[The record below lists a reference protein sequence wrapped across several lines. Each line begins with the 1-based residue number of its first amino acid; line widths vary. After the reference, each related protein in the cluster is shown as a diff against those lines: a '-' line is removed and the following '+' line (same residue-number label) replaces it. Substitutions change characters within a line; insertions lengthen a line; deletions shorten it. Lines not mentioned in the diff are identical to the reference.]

1 LGISIPQLSVR
12 ATVAATAPMPEVIA
26 GAAADS
32 QLAWRRRRD
41 GGYTLAPAAF
51 HEFMI
56 GPDAVRH
63 FGSFIKLFLKEPF
76 QTALLPK
83 SPKGY
88 PDAWGTARKWAS
100 EANPFEDMPVLN
112 PAPHKRTV
120 AKMASQFSEIFPQL
134 GKTQIKTSWAGM
146 IDTMPDVVPVV
157 DRAEALPGLVIATGM
172 CGHGFGIG
180 PAFGRI
186 TADLVMENAVG
197 HDLHRF
203 RLSRFSD
210 GSRLAAGP
218 AL

>member
-1 LGISIPQLSVR
+1 
-12 ATVAATAPMPEVIA
+12 
-26 GAAADS
+26 
-32 QLAWRRRRD
+32 
-41 GGYTLAPAAF
+41 
-51 HEFMI
+51 
-56 GPDAVRH
+56 
-63 FGSFIKLFLKEPF
+63 
-76 QTALLPK
+76 
-83 SPKGY
+83 
-88 PDAWGTARKWAS
+88 
-100 EANPFEDMPVLN
+100 
-112 PAPHKRTV
+112 
-120 AKMASQFSEIFPQL
+120 
-134 GKTQIKTSWAGM
+134 
-146 IDTMPDVVPVV
+146 V